1 MRGNTSPK
9 PVKDAKEKSTF
20 LLIREITGAHASRT
34 ICCFTNACGKS
45 TILFKSLFH
54 FAPIRLKA
62 VPGIQSGT
70 CCTGYVAVRTNM

>member
-9 PVKDAKEKSTF
+9 PVKDAKEKLTF
-20 LLIREITGAHASRT
+20 LLIWELTGAHAFRT

-54 FAPIRLKA
+54 LAPIRLKE

-70 CCTGYVAVRTNM
+70 CCTGYVAVRTSS